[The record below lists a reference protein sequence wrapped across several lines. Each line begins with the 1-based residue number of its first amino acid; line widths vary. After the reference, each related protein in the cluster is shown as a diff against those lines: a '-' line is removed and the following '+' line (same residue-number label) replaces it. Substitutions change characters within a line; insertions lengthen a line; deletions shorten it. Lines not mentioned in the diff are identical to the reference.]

1 MNYNIAQPFFESA
14 HTYPEKLALFAD
26 GERSSYRELLDAVAR
41 VAEWL
46 GNDDEGLPKRV
57 GILASRSTEACIG
70 ILAAAWVGAAY
81 VPISLKQPE
90 LGVVGLLK
98 CSGLSALIADRTG
111 SQMLTPHVCEQAPA
125 RILAVREGVPAK
137 GSPNIV
143 YFDELLTPAR
153 IREPVVVGADAPAYI
168 LHTSGSTGV
177 PKGVI
182 LSSSAISH
190 LLNVMAEYYPL
201 SPSDRTAETTDT
213 SFDLSVYNMFATWR
227 AGASLHVIPPAG
239 AMVPARFMQE
249 HEITTWL
256 SVPSIAGLMARV
268 GMLKHN
274 AFPSIRYTF
283 FAGEP
288 LLTRIA
294 EAWHLAAPR
303 SVVVNMYGPTEAAVV
318 CIRQEYG
325 PDCVFTR
332 DCVAIG
338 RPFADMQVA
347 IAASDKVFA
356 PPGVQGEMLL
366 AGPQLALGY
375 LDDAEK
381 TAARFVSIKENCWYK
396 TGDLAFCDQN
406 GIYHYLGRID
416 NQVKILGYR
425 VELEEIECHLRDSTG
440 CADVAAV
447 AWPLY
452 GGSASGVVG
461 FLVNYEGSE
470 EEVKAHLRKR
480 LPSYMVPSRVHVL
493 SELPLNNNQK
503 VDRNAL
509 LKMLERSDLLGSGA

>member
-1 MNYNIAQPFFESA
+1 
-14 HTYPEKLALFAD
+14 
-26 GERSSYRELLDAVAR
+26 
-41 VAEWL
+41 
-46 GNDDEGLPKRV
+46 
-57 GILASRSTEACIG
+57 
-70 ILAAAWVGAAY
+70 
-81 VPISLKQPE
+81 
-90 LGVVGLLK
+90 
-98 CSGLSALIADRTG
+98 
-111 SQMLTPHVCEQAPA
+111 
-125 RILAVREGVPAK
+125 
-137 GSPNIV
+137 
-143 YFDELLTPAR
+143 
-153 IREPVVVGADAPAYI
+153 
-168 LHTSGSTGV
+168 
-177 PKGVI
+177 
-182 LSSSAISH
+182 
-190 LLNVMAEYYPL
+190 
-201 SPSDRTAETTDT
+201 
-213 SFDLSVYNMFATWR
+213 
-227 AGASLHVIPPAG
+227 
-239 AMVPARFMQE
+239 
-249 HEITTWL
+249 
-256 SVPSIAGLMARV
+256 
-268 GMLKHN
+268 
-274 AFPSIRYTF
+274 
-283 FAGEP
+283 
-288 LLTRIA
+288 
-294 EAWHLAAPR
+294 
-303 SVVVNMYGPTEAAVV
+303 MYGPTEAAVV

-347 IAASDKVFA
+347 IAASDEVFA

-381 TAARFVSIKENCWYK
+381 TAARFISIKENCWYK

-406 GIYHYLGRID
+406 GIFHYLGRID

-470 EEVKAHLRKR
+470 EEVKAGLRKR

-509 LKMLERSDLLGSGA
+509 LKMLERSDLFGSGA